1 MKNFNKINNWAGW
14 FVFVAASFVYLST
27 IEPTASLWD
36 CGEFIASAYKLQVG
50 HPPGAPFFMILARV
64 ASLFAGAHADK
75 AAMMVNSLS
84 ALASAFTIMFLFWT
98 ITHLIRKFFIKKDN
112 LSTGH
117 IIAIIGSGLVGA
129 LAYTFSDSFWFSA
142 VEGEVYAT
150 SSLFTA
156 VVFWAMLKW
165 ENHADDPRSDRWL
178 ILIAY
183 LMGLSIGV
191 HLLNLLAIP
200 AMVLVYYF
208 RKYEVTPRGIILA
221 LGVSV
226 ILLATVMYGIIQGV
240 FKVSSQFELFAVN
253 TLGLPYNTGVFIH
266 VLLLA
271 FSLGFSIY
279 ALLQNRKDRST
290 MIWASAALILSGA
303 PFMTSSVFLN
313 LILTGLMV
321 YLVIYLVNKNTRALQ
336 VMLTSLTM
344 ILIGYSSFAIL
355 MIRAHVDPPMNENK
369 PDNVFALISYID
381 REQYGDRP
389 LGYGQYYNAPV
400 TGVEETRPYYVRE
413 NGKYVVSRYGTKYTY
428 DKKAT
433 TIFPRMY
440 SSQSDHVS
448 VYKDWGKVK
457 GHPVQIVN
465 REGKN
470 ERIMVPTFGENLRFF
485 FSYQLG
491 FMYWRYFM
499 WNFAGRQ
506 NDIQGL
512 GNSLEG
518 NWISGIKGLD
528 EKRLGP
534 QDNLPPKYANN
545 KGRNR
550 YFMLPLLFGL
560 LGMAIQYKKA
570 PKDFWTVMVL
580 FVMTGIAIVV
590 YLNQTPNQPR
600 ERDYAYVGSFY
611 AFSIWVGMGV
621 MFLYHYLEKLLKPLP
636 ASVVTTLAGLLLV
649 PWIMARE
656 NWDDHD
662 RSGRYTARDLAYNY
676 LNSCEKNGILF
687 TNGDND
693 TFPLWYAQEV
703 EGIRTD
709 VRVINL
715 MLFNTDWYID
725 QMKRKVYDS
734 DPVPLTLPHKKYID
748 GTNNMIY
755 LVENK
760 KINDDFLDMHTAIR
774 FVADDSQGSKLR
786 LQNGEQIDY
795 LPAKKFSIPVNKKEV
810 ISNGTV
816 SPDDSTLVVPEVR
829 VTLNKSYILKSSLMV
844 MDLLSTNR
852 WQRPVYYVTGGHDD
866 ALGLENYFQLE
877 GFAYRLVPVY
887 TPRKADDPINYGRIN
902 VEKTYQNLM
911 ENFRWGR
918 MYEPG
923 VYLDYYTRRTISI
936 IKVRNS
942 FTRLAEA
949 LVQLGRNDSAVA
961 VLDRCMEILPKE
973 QMPYDIFTVG
983 MIEGYYLAGAN
994 EKGKALAED
1003 YAAELKQ
1010 ELDYYYA
1017 FPSEKQ
1023 NQVNYQ
1029 ERVSLQILQQI
1040 VLGLEKYD
1048 PDLQQQLEKDLTDYY
1063 QTYLNMNPS

>member
-1 MKNFNKINNWAGW
+1 MKKFNKLNNLTGW
-14 FVFVAASFVYLST
+14 LVFLIAAFVYLST

-36 CGEFIASAYKLQVG
+36 CGEFIASAFKMQVG

-64 ASLFAGAHADK
+64 ATFFAGNHPEHA
-75 AAMMVNSLS
+75 ARMINALS
-84 ALASAFTIMFLFWT
+84 GLASAFTILFLFWT
-98 ITHLIRKFFIKKDN
+98 ITHLLRKFYKKDEP
-112 LSTGH
+112 LTTGRT
-117 IIAIIGSGLVGA
+117 IAILGSGLVGA
-129 LAYTFSDSFWFSA
+129 LAYTFTDSFWFSA

-156 VVFWAMLKW
+156 VVFWAILKW
-165 ENHADDPRSDRWL
+165 ENSADHARSDRWL

-200 AMVLVYYF
+200 AIVLVYYF
-208 RKYEVTPRGIILA
+208 RKYKVTPKGVILA
-221 LGVSV
+221 LLLSLV
-226 ILLATVMYGIIQGV
+226 LLATMMYGIIQGV

-253 TLGLPYNTGVFIH
+253 TLGLPYNTGVYLH
-266 VLLLA
+266 LALLA
-271 FSLGFSIY
+271 FSLAWSIY
-279 ALLQNRKDRST
+279 SIMYNKTNQTTIVLTVVALT
-290 MIWASAALILSGA
+290 LSGV
-303 PFMTSSVFLN
+303 PFMTSSVFFN
-313 LILTGLMV
+313 LLMIVLLSIVVVLIFKKSPRTMQVILTSV
-321 YLVIYLVNKNTRALQ
+321 
-336 VMLTSLTM
+336 TM
-344 ILIGYSSFAIL
+344 ILIGYSSFAML
-355 MIRAHVDPPMNENK
+355 LIRANADPPMNENK

-400 TGVEETRPYYVRE
+400 TGVEDTKPYYIRK
-413 NGKYVVSRYGTKYTY
+413 NGKYIVSKYGSQYTY
-428 DKKAT
+428 DPKAT

-440 SSQSDHVS
+440 SSQADHIR

-457 GHPVQIVN
+457 GHPVQVIN
-465 REGKN
+465 REGKR

-512 GNSLEG
+512 GNPLEG
-518 NWISGIKGLD
+518 NWISGIKFFD
-528 EKRLGP
+528 AKRLGP
-534 QDNLPPKYANN
+534 QENLPDKYAHN

-550 YFMLPLLFGL
+550 YYMLPLLFGI
-560 LGMAIQYKKA
+560 LGMIIQAQKG
-570 PKDFWTVMVL
+570 PRDFWTVMAL

-600 ERDYAYVGSFY
+600 ERDYSYAGSFY

-621 MFLYHYLEKLLKPLP
+621 MFIYHFLRKAIKAIP
-636 ASVVTTLAGLLLV
+636 AAVVTTLAGLILV
-649 PWIMARE
+649 PGIMASE

-676 LNSCEKNGILF
+676 LSTCAKDGILF

-734 DPVPLTLPHKKYID
+734 DPVPLSLPHEKYID

-755 LVENK
+755 LVENQNIK
-760 KINDDFLDMHTAIR
+760 GFVDMAAAIR
-774 FVADDSQGSKLR
+774 FVADDSPGSKLR

-795 LPAKKFSIPVNKKEV
+795 LPAKKFSIPVNREKV
-810 ISNGTV
+810 IRNGTV
-816 SPDDSTLVVPEVR
+816 SPEDSARIVPEVH

-844 MDLLSTNR
+844 MDLLSANN
-852 WQRPVYYVTGGHDD
+852 WDRPVYYVTGGHDD

-877 GFAYRLVPVY
+877 GFAYRVVPIL
-887 TPRKADDPINYGRIN
+887 TPRRKDDPINYGRID
-902 VEKTYQNLM
+902 VEKTYKNLM

-918 MYEPG
+918 MNEPD

-936 IKVRNS
+936 IKVRNN
-942 FTRLAEA
+942 FARLAEA
-949 LVQLGRNDSAVA
+949 LSDEGRKDSAVA
-961 VLDRCMEILPKE
+961 VIDRCMEILPKE

-983 MIEGYYLAGAN
+983 LIEGYYQAGAS
-994 EKGKALAED
+994 EKGNALATD
-1003 YAAELKQ
+1003 YANDLKK
-1010 ELDYYYA
+1010 ELDYYFS
-1017 FPSEKQ
+1017 FPPAKVS
-1023 NQVNYQ
+1023 QVNYE
-1029 ERVSLQILQQI
+1029 ERVALQILQQI
-1040 VLGLEKYD
+1040 IMAVQNYD
-1048 PDLQQQLEKDLTDYY
+1048 PGLKETLQKDLEDYY
-1063 QTYLNMNPS
+1063 QLYIGKTQS